1 MTEIEDSSSSL
12 NVATL
17 QDQLREFAKVREWE
31 QFHSPKNLAMAL
43 VGEAGELV
51 EIFQWLNDAQSR
63 DLDDHDRARA
73 SEEIA
78 DIQIYL
84 LRLADVLR
92 ISLASAVTDKIAEN
106 DRKYPIEESKG
117 NATKYTRRKS

>member
-1 MTEIEDSSSSL
+1 
-12 NVATL
+12 L

-51 EIFQWLNDAQSR
+51 EIFQWLNEAQSR
-63 DLDDHDRARA
+63 DLDDQERARVT
-73 SEEIA
+73 EEIA

-84 LRLADVLR
+84 LRLADVLH

-106 DRKYPIEESKG
+106 DRKYPVEESKG
-117 NATKYTRRKS
+117 NARKYSRRKS